1 MQADFASRF
10 GPWAL
15 ITGASSGIGEA
26 FAHALAAR
34 GVRGLLLAR
43 RPDEL
48 QRVAGEVRAESG
60 VECEYLVADLSDPSF
75 IEVVRERCADRDVG
89 LVVSNA
95 GYNPGGSFHER
106 SREELLR
113 ILDVNGRAPLL
124 LAETFAPKL
133 VARGRG
139 GLLFTGSIE
148 GFLGH
153 PHSATYSASKA
164 FLQSF
169 GEALWGELKP
179 QGVDVFVLAPG
190 PTDTPLLRSRAP
202 GKLPGTLSARA
213 VADFGL
219 DRISH
224 GPGAIPGHLYRWI
237 TWVLTSLPRRLAVR
251 IMAGAMRAT
260 NARSAGE

>member
-1 MQADFASRF
+1 MQSGFAERY

-15 ITGASSGIGEA
+15 VTGASSGIGEA

-34 GVRGLLLAR
+34 GVRSLLLAR
-43 RPDEL
+43 RLDEL
-48 QRVAGEVRAESG
+48 QRVAAEVREASG
-60 VECEYLVADLSDPSF
+60 VECECLAADLSEPNF
-75 IEVVRERCADRDVG
+75 IDGVQERCAERDLG

-113 ILDVNGRAPLL
+113 ILDVNDRAPLL
-124 LAETFAPKL
+124 LADAFAPKL
-133 VARGRG
+133 LERGRG
-139 GLLFTGSIE
+139 GLLFTGSVE

-190 PTDTPLLRSRAP
+190 PTDTPLLRSRSS
-202 GKLPGTLSARA
+202 GSLPGTLSARA

-219 DRISH
+219 DRLGH
-224 GPGAIPGHLYRWI
+224 GPGGIPGQLYRWS
-237 TWVLTSLPRRLAVR
+237 TWLLTSLPRRFAVR
-251 IMAGAMRAT
+251 LMGGAMGAN
-260 NARSAGE
+260 NARSRAD

>member
-1 MQADFASRF
+1 MR
-10 GPWAL
+10 
-15 ITGASSGIGEA
+15 
-26 FAHALAAR
+26 AA
-34 GVRGLLLAR
+34 
-43 RPDEL
+43 
-48 QRVAGEVRAESG
+48 SG
-60 VECEYLVADLSDPSF
+60 VECDCLAADLSDPAF
-75 IEVVRERCADRDVG
+75 IETVREGCAERDVG

-106 SREELLR
+106 SRDELLR
-113 ILDVNGRAPLL
+113 ILDVNDRAPLL
-124 LAETFAPKL
+124 LAEALLPKL

-169 GEALWGELKP
+169 GEALWCELKP
-179 QGVDVFVLAPG
+179 QGVDVLVLAPG
-190 PTDTPLLRSRAP
+190 PTDTPLLRSRAS

-219 DRISH
+219 DRLPH
-224 GPGAIPGHLYRWI
+224 GPGAIPGQLYRWS
-237 TWVLTSLPRRLAVR
+237 TRLLTSLPRRLAVR
-251 IMAGAMRAT
+251 ILGGAMGAAST
-260 NARSAGE
+260 GEAET

>member
-1 MQADFASRF
+1 VSTTFAERY

-43 RPDEL
+43 RPDALE
-48 QRVAGEVRAESG
+48 RVAREVQAQSG
-60 VECEYLVADLSDPSF
+60 VECECLVADLSDPSF
-75 IEVVRERCADRDVG
+75 IERVQGACGERDLG

-106 SREELLR
+106 SREELLQ
-113 ILDVNGRAPLL
+113 ILDVNDRAPLL
-124 LAETFAPKL
+124 LAESLLPKL

-169 GEALWGELKP
+169 GEALWCELKP
-179 QGVDVFVLAPG
+179 QGVDVLVLAPG
-190 PTDTPLLRSRAP
+190 PTDTPLLRSRAA

-213 VADFGL
+213 VAEFGL
-219 DRISH
+219 DRLPH
-224 GPGAIPGHLYRWI
+224 GPVAVPGRLYRWS
-237 TWVLTSLPRRLAVR
+237 TRLLTCLPRRLAVR
-251 IMAGAMRAT
+251 LLGGAMSSANARGAGA
-260 NARSAGE
+260 